1 MRIDH
6 KFDLHSTLLQHNKK
20 SLYALAAQFFIDKIQ
35 LLCTMESIIKKI
47 NPLEV
52 VQEQYQNLKGK
63 LRSTRDVREKNVLF
77 KRLINLAGVM
87 QFLISISKNT

>member
-6 KFDLHSTLLQHNKK
+6 NFDLHSTLLQHNKK

-35 LLCTMESIIKKI
+35 LLCTMESILKKI

-52 VQEQYQNLKGK
+52 VQEQYQNSRENSGQPVMSGK
-63 LRSTRDVREKNVLF
+63 RMSY
-77 KRLINLAGVM
+77 
-87 QFLISISKNT
+87 

>member
-1 MRIDH
+1 
-6 KFDLHSTLLQHNKK
+6 
-20 SLYALAAQFFIDKIQ
+20 
-35 LLCTMESIIKKI
+35 MESLMKKKI

-63 LRSTRDVREKNVLF
+63 LRSTHDVREKNILF

-87 QFLISISKNT
+87 QFLISIGKKT